1 MSKLVQSNNEAENW
15 RQTYFGLYVN
25 DNIRV
30 TPTFTF
36 NAGLRWD
43 PYIPANDAFHRG
55 SHFDLTDF
63 ENNVHSTVFPQ
74 APAGLFY
81 CGDSQTPCSYVNSHW
96 ANFAPRV
103 GMVWDPQGNGKSS
116 LRAGFGI
123 FYDNPEIFFMDRFA
137 DNAPFGSATTLTG
150 SSGASYV
157 NFSNPYAGTSVPQ
170 YPLPWP
176 TATQSFFPNY
186 AYGSTKAVGGGGIFV
201 NMPLNMH
208 PTQVQQWNLSYE
220 KQVGGNWLLS
230 ATYLGN
236 HTEHIWVGYEADP
249 ACPVYNAGVCSMG
262 TGAALPKISSPGA
275 PAGETSGTPSTS
287 TSSGVF
293 TTYRQYLYLLNP
305 TQGAYYAN
313 MATANDGATASY
325 NGLLLTAKHRFSQ
338 NFTLLSNFTWS
349 HCISDGDFLGEVAPG
364 SRNLESSFVL
374 DPNALR
380 NERGNCGFDIRRI
393 LNTSIIINSPKY
405 TGLTGKIANNW
416 QLAPIFGYRSGQWFQ
431 VTESTDNSLTNIVRD
446 RPMVVADPNQG
457 TCSSTSNGVTTVY
470 RVGTVN
476 CWFNTSAFVLQPLGT
491 FGNATRDMLQ
501 GPRAFTMDASISR
514 SFKILENQNLTV
526 RVEALNIMN
535 HPNFGNPGATCGGTS
550 SATGGAL
557 CTGLGVITGTTSGT
571 AGNPRIFQGA
581 LKYTF

>member
-1 MSKLVQSNNEAENW
+1 
-15 RQTYFGLYVN
+15 
-25 DNIRV
+25 
-30 TPTFTF
+30 
-36 NAGLRWD
+36 
-43 PYIPANDAFHRG
+43 
-55 SHFDLTDF
+55 
-63 ENNVHSTVFPQ
+63 
-74 APAGLFY
+74 
-81 CGDSQTPCSYVNSHW
+81 
-96 ANFAPRV
+96 
-103 GMVWDPQGNGKSS
+103 
-116 LRAGFGI
+116 
-123 FYDNPEIFFMDRFA
+123 
-137 DNAPFGSATTLTG
+137 
-150 SSGASYV
+150 
-157 NFSNPYAGTSVPQ
+157 
-170 YPLPWP
+170 
-176 TATQSFFPNY
+176 
-186 AYGSTKAVGGGGIFV
+186 
-201 NMPLNMH
+201 
-208 PTQVQQWNLSYE
+208 
-220 KQVGGNWLLS
+220 
-230 ATYLGN
+230 
-236 HTEHIWVGYEADP
+236 
-249 ACPVYNAGVCSMG
+249 
-262 TGAALPKISSPGA
+262 
-275 PAGETSGTPSTS
+275 
-287 TSSGVF
+287 
-293 TTYRQYLYLLNP
+293 
-305 TQGAYYAN
+305 